1 MIIIIIKSKPINLNW
16 SAVFVSIP
24 ELWHRVNSGLPLN
37 GWFLIEL
44 LSEVNLNLLNSYRSN
59 VGVSFK

>member
-16 SAVFVSIP
+16 SAVFVSIT
-24 ELWHRVNSGLPLN
+24 ELWHRVNPGLPLN

>member
-16 SAVFVSIP
+16 SVVFVSIP
-24 ELWHRVNSGLPLN
+24 QLWHRVNLGLPLK

-44 LSEVNLNLLNSYRSN
+44 LNEVNLNLLNSYRSN